1 MDGILIAIVIGLLLV
16 GSGIYAIVTGKIPQG
31 VFGDKGYKTEGTGAR
46 IIGVLL
52 LIPIPL
58 FFWNFMI
65 GFVSILAVLFAV
77 YYVNKA
83 VRKPIDQPNQE
94 T

>member
-1 MDGILIAIVIGLLLV
+1 MHDAIIAIVIGLLLV

-31 VFGDKGYKTEGTGAR
+31 VFGGDKSFKTEGAGAR

-52 LIPIPL
+52 LVPIPL
-58 FFWNFMI
+58 FFWNFFI
-65 GFVSILAVLFAV
+65 GFASILVVLFAV

-83 VRKPIDQPNQE
+83 VRKPIE
-94 T
+94 